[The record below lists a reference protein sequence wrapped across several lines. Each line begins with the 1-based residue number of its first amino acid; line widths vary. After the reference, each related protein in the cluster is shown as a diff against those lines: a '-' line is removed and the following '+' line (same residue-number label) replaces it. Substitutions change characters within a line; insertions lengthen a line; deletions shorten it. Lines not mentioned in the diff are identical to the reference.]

1 MHPSSLARTTS
12 MPTLEVVPPIVP
24 SRISTK
30 EKSKIASQFS
40 LGHVAPFVVDLR
52 GKAVAMHVL
61 VVMGPSGPTLSLH
74 IEGIPMNNINNAK
87 RRPHPIYALGQT
99 RHLQEDRSKRPAKRK
114 ARILKKAFGP
124 IMEAKK
130 TSRLRRLRALKA
142 VAMTVMMDYQEGTM
156 ALRCQMI

>member
-74 IEGIPMNNINNAK
+74 IEGIPMQKDVHILYMHLD
-87 RRPHPIYALGQT
+87 RLGIC
-99 RHLQEDRSKRPAKRK
+99 KK
-114 ARILKKAFGP
+114 IGLKD
-124 IMEAKK
+124 
-130 TSRLRRLRALKA
+130 LLKGRQG
-142 VAMTVMMDYQEGTM
+142 Y
-156 ALRCQMI
+156 